1 MGQNIPFSLRFGR
14 NIRLTHHVRDR
25 MAKRCVSE
33 AMLFD
38 LIETGEIRHASATDI
53 WIFKHYGDRA
63 DNLVC
68 AAVLL
73 AHAVIVKTV
82 MVDWRLDEDNP

>member
-53 WIFKHYGDRA
+53 WIFKHY
-63 DNLVC
+63 L
-68 AAVLL
+68 
-73 AHAVIVKTV
+73 IVRSILTKV
-82 MVDWRLDEDNP
+82 R